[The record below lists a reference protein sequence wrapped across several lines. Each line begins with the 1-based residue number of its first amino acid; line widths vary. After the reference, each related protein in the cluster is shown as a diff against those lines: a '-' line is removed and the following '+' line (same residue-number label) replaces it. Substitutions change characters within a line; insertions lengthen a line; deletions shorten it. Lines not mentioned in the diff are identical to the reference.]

1 MNKQISCYLACGA
14 ILLGTSSA
22 WGGGI
27 YDGAGAISGG
37 CTGVAISPTVVL
49 TAAHCSAGANPA
61 SLSFKGIP
69 AIRVDVA
76 PGYVSFGNPNLDND
90 LVAITLASPLPSSI
104 PTYKIFF
111 GSAPIGSGI
120 VFIHNDSSVAYNVID
135 LAPVNDPCAPDP
147 NNTGICTPANPSQT
161 VSIGTTTFAF
171 DFDQPG
177 DTSSLYNYVG
187 GSAVSGEDTLRGG
200 DSGGPSFILVNGVP
214 QLLGINTYVAPTP
227 KGAAFAYG
235 SIGGGILM
243 SNYQSFLSSYLT
255 APTITSFAPSN
266 APIGTSF
273 TITGS
278 YLIGTTSVKINGLSA
293 SFVVNS
299 DTQITVTVPSGSTS
313 GLISV
318 TTASGTTT
326 SSTTLLV
333 PGDYSVVTE
342 DASLLVQKA
351 FYQYYSGYP
360 TPPPGSTGSPRN
372 PNNRYLPIPAS
383 RTTTINCF
391 TGQST
396 CPSQP

>member
-1 MNKQISCYLACGA
+1 MNKQTFFYFACGA
-14 ILLGTSSA
+14 IFLGTSSA
-22 WGGGI
+22 WGEGI

-76 PGYVSFGNPNLDND
+76 PGFVSFGNPNLDND
-90 LVAITLASPLPSSI
+90 LVAITLSSPLPSSI

-147 NNTGICTPANPSQT
+147 NNTGICTPANPSQP

-177 DTSSLYNYVG
+177 DASGLTNYVG
-187 GSAVSGEDTLRGG
+187 GLAVSGEDTLRGG

-214 QLLGINTYVAPTP
+214 QLLGINTYVAATP
-227 KGAAFAYG
+227 KGNAFAYG

-243 SNYQSFLSSYLT
+243 SNYQSFLSSYLP

-278 YLIGTTSVKINGLSA
+278 SLLGTTAVKINGLSA
-293 SFVVNS
+293 LFVVNS
-299 DTQITVTVPSGSTS
+299 DTQITVTVPSGAST
-313 GLISV
+313 GLITL
-318 TTASGTTT
+318 TTPSGTAT

-351 FYQYYSGYP
+351 LYQYYSGYP

-383 RTTTINCF
+383 RPTTINCY
-391 TGQST
+391 TGAST